1 VVGYVDKA
9 GLQVASELA
18 EFVEKRVL
26 PGTGIA
32 AEAFWAGA
40 ADIFGR
46 FAPRNQALLEKR
58 DAIQA
63 AIDHWHKARADQPQ
77 DAAANKAFLTELGYL
92 VAEPAPFTV
101 NPVNVDRG
109 LAKVAGPQLVVPVLN
124 ARLSLPRSHCTISG
138 VHAATAAPARS
149 TSSSPRCTSPR
160 KQPSPTVCSTR
171 SRICWA
177 SPATR

>member
-18 EFVEKRVL
+18 EFVENRVL

-40 ADIFGR
+40 ADTFAR

-63 AIDHWHKARADQPQ
+63 AIDHCHKARADQPH
-77 DAAANKAFLTELGYL
+77 DAAAYKAFLTELGYL
-92 VAEPAPFTV
+92 VPEPAPFTV
-101 NPVNVDRG
+101 NPVNVDRE

-124 ARLSLPRSHCTISG
+124 ARLLLNTANARWGSLTMRFTVPMRFLAPP
-138 VHAATAAPARS
+138 AARAMTRRVVAR
-149 TSSSPRCTSPR
+149 
-160 KQPSPTVCSTR
+160 
-171 SRICWA
+171 
-177 SPATR
+177 